1 MSSLQVIEALDFEIK
16 RKKALAKLQTGR
28 TAEDNLDTAE
38 KLEQAKRI
46 ILKSIFEAS
55 ANKEGENIGSA

>member
-1 MSSLQVIEALDFEIK
+1 MNNLRIIDTLDFEIK

-46 ILKSIFEAS
+46 VLKSIFETS

>member
-1 MSSLQVIEALDFEIK
+1 MNNLRIIDTLDFEIK

-46 ILKSIFEAS
+46 ILKSIFETS

>member
-1 MSSLQVIEALDFEIK
+1 MNKLRIIDTLGFEIK

-46 ILKSIFEAS
+46 ILKSIFETS

>member
-1 MSSLQVIEALDFEIK
+1 MNNLRIIDTLDFEIK

-38 KLEQAKRI
+38 RLEQAKRI
-46 ILKSIFEAS
+46 VLKSIFEAS
-55 ANKEGENIGSA
+55 ANKGGENIGSA

>member
-1 MSSLQVIEALDFEIK
+1 MNKLRIIDTLDFEIK
-16 RKKALAKLQTGR
+16 RNKALAKLQTGR

-46 ILKSIFEAS
+46 ILKSIFETS

>member
-1 MSSLQVIEALDFEIK
+1 MNNLRIIDTLDFEIK

-55 ANKEGENIGSA
+55 ANKGGESVGPA

>member
-28 TAEDNLDTAE
+28 AAEDNLDTAE
-38 KLEQAKRI
+38 RLEQAKRI
-46 ILKSIFEAS
+46 VLKSIFEAS
-55 ANKEGENIGSA
+55 ANKGGESVGPA

>member
-1 MSSLQVIEALDFEIK
+1 MNKLRIIDTLDFEIK

-28 TAEDNLDTAE
+28 AAEDNLDTAE
-38 KLEQAKRI
+38 RLEQAKRI
-46 ILKSIFEAS
+46 VLKSIFEAS

>member
-1 MSSLQVIEALDFEIK
+1 MNNLRIIDTLDFEIK

-46 ILKSIFEAS
+46 ILKSIYETS

>member
-1 MSSLQVIEALDFEIK
+1 MNKLRIIDTLDFEIK

-46 ILKSIFEAS
+46 ILKSIFETS